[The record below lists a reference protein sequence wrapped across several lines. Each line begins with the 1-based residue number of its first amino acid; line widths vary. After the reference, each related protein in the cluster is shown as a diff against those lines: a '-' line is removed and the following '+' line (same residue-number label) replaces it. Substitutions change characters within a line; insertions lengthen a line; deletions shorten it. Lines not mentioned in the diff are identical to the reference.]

1 MRRIVLVLVLVVGV
15 LLAACGAGETGD
27 GAKVT
32 VVASFFP
39 LAELARAVGG
49 PDVVVH
55 DLTPAGVEPHDYEPS
70 TRDIDRIEDA
80 DVVLYVG
87 GGFQPAIER
96 AAGRAQEAVD
106 VLASVQ
112 ADGDPHVW
120 LDPAAMLVL
129 VDVAARA
136 VGIDHADELRQALHD
151 LDAEYRR
158 RLAPCRSRVLV
169 TTHEAFG
176 HLARRYNLEQQAL
189 TGLTP
194 DAEPDPKRLAALA
207 DLVRARG
214 VTTVFTE
221 GTDEAKGAEALAREA
236 GVRTA
241 VLSTL
246 EMPVEG
252 GYVAG
257 MRRNLDTLTQALQ
270 C

>member
-1 MRRIVLVLVLVVGV
+1 MRRLAVALAVLVLVG
-15 LLAACGAGETGD
+15 ACGDGSNGGD
-27 GAKVT
+27 DGKAT

-49 PDVVVH
+49 AEAVVH
-55 DLTPAGVEPHDYEPS
+55 DLTPPGVEPHDYEPS

-80 DVVLYVG
+80 DVVLYLG
-87 GGFQPAIER
+87 NGFQPAIER

-106 VLASVQ
+106 MLASVQ

-120 LDPAAMLVL
+120 LDPTTMLAL
-129 VDVAARA
+129 VDVVARA
-136 VGIDHADELRQALHD
+136 VGVDHAADFRQALRD
-151 LDAEYRR
+151 LDGEYRR
-158 RLAPCRSRVLV
+158 RLATCKSRVLV
-169 TTHEAFG
+169 TTHDAFG
-176 HLARRYNLEQQAL
+176 HLARRYDLEQQPL

-194 DAEPDPKRLAALA
+194 DAEPDPKRLAELA

-214 VTTVFTE
+214 VTTVFSE
-221 GTDEAKGAEALAREA
+221 GTDEAKAAEALAREA

-246 EMPVEG
+246 ELPVDG

-257 MRRNLDTLTQALQ
+257 MRRNLDALAEALQ

>member
-1 MRRIVLVLVLVVGV
+1 MRRIAIALAMFLVP
-15 LLAACGAGETGD
+15 AACSDGNGGGD
-27 GAKVT
+27 GKPA

-55 DLTPAGVEPHDYEPS
+55 DLTPPGVEPHDYEPS

-80 DVVLYVG
+80 DVVFYLG

-120 LDPAAMLVL
+120 LDPTAMLTL

-136 VGIDHADELRQALHD
+136 IDIDHGDAFRQALAD

-176 HLARRYNLEQQAL
+176 HLARRYNLEQQPL

-194 DAEPDPKRLAALA
+194 DAEPDPKRLAELA

-221 GTDEAKGAEALAREA
+221 GTDDAKAAEALAREA

-246 EMPVEG
+246 EQPVEG
-252 GYVAG
+252 GYLAG
-257 MRRNLDTLTQALQ
+257 MRRNLDTLTAALQ

>member
-1 MRRIVLVLVLVVGV
+1 MRRIVLAVLVVF
-15 LLAACGAGETGD
+15 AACGDNRGNDD
-27 GAKVT
+27 GRPT

-49 PDVVVH
+49 ADVVVH
-55 DLTPAGVEPHDYEPS
+55 DLTPPGVESHDYEPS

-80 DVVLYVG
+80 DVVLYLG

-96 AAGRAQEAVD
+96 TAGRAQKAVD
-106 VLASVQ
+106 LLASAR
-112 ADGDPHVW
+112 ADGDPHLW
-120 LDPAAMLVL
+120 LDPTAMVAW
-129 VDVAARA
+129 VDVVARA
-136 VGIDHADELRQALHD
+136 VGVDHAGDFRRALRD
-151 LDAEYRR
+151 LDDEYRR
-158 RLAPCRSRVLV
+158 RLAPCRSRVIV
-169 TTHEAFG
+169 TTHDAFG
-176 HLARRYNLEQQAL
+176 HLARRYNLEQQPL
-189 TGLTP
+189 TGITP
-194 DAEPDPKRLAALA
+194 DAEPDPKRLAELA

-221 GTDEAKGAEALAREA
+221 GTDDAKAAEALAREA

-246 EMPVEG
+246 EQPVDG
-252 GYVAG
+252 GYIAG

>member
-1 MRRIVLVLVLVVGV
+1 MRRTAFVLVVGV
-15 LLAACGAGETGD
+15 FMTGCAGGGTPDD
-27 GAKVT
+27 GRTT
-32 VVASFFP
+32 VVASVYP

-49 PDVVVH
+49 SDVVVH
-55 DLTPAGVEPHDYEPS
+55 DLTPADVEPHDYEPS
-70 TRDIDRIEDA
+70 TRDLDRMEDA

-96 AAGRAQEAVD
+96 AAGRAQEAID

-112 ADGDPHVW
+112 AYGDPHVW
-120 LDPAAMLVL
+120 LDPVAMLTL
-129 VDVAARA
+129 VDEVARA
-136 VGIDHADELRQALHD
+136 VGVDHGADFRRALYD
-151 LDAEYRR
+151 LDHEYRR

-176 HLARRYNLEQQAL
+176 HLARRYDLEQHSLA
-189 TGLTP
+189 GLTP
-194 DAEPDPKRLAALA
+194 DAEPDPKRLAAVA

-221 GTDEAKGAEALAREA
+221 GADEAKSAETLAREA

-241 VLSTL
+241 VLSPL
-246 EMPVEG
+246 EVPIEE

-257 MRRNLDTLTQALQ
+257 MRRNLDTLTEALQ